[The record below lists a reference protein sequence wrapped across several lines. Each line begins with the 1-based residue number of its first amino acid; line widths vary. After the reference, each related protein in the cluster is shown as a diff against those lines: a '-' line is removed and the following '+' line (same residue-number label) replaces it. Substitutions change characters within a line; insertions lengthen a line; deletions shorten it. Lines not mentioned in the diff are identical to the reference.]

1 MGNKK
6 GRGRPFKGSSYL
18 QKRLGFRVSDEM
30 LEEIEMICK
39 EQDIRKTDFILRAI
53 ENQIQ
58 KERKESNPI
67 LERYAQ
73 WKEESIKG
81 EN

>member
-6 GRGRPFKGSSYL
+6 GRGRPFKGTSYL
-18 QKRLGFRVSDEM
+18 QKRLGFRISDEM
-30 LEEIEMICK
+30 LEKIEMICE

-67 LERYAQ
+67 LVRHAQ
-73 WKEESIKG
+73 WKKEYFKG

>member
-18 QKRLGFRVSDEM
+18 HKRLGFRISDDM
-30 LEEIEMICK
+30 LEEMEMICK
-39 EQDIRKTDFILRAI
+39 EQGIRKTDFILRAI

-58 KERKESNPI
+58 KERTESNPI